1 MFCGGHILMKRQR
14 SASIHDFSR
23 LIFSLL
29 LVSVLTLSGCSGN
42 SLSSA
47 SRTIIA
53 SPVATSV
60 SLQSIPSYSGNASIA
75 IDDNIPSFTKQEL
88 ASAAESFES
97 YSPLDTLG
105 RCQTA
110 TASVSKDTMPTAER
124 GSIGSVKPS
133 GWHTVK
139 YAGID
144 GNYLYN
150 RCHLLAYELTAEN
163 ANEQN
168 LITGTRY
175 LNINGMLPYENE
187 IASYVNATGNHV
199 LYRVTPVFNGSDLVA
214 QGVHMEARSIEDNGQ
229 GISFN
234 VYCYNVQPGITIN
247 YADGSSTG
255 PEFTGSDSAA
265 PASASSGN
273 ASTQLQ
279 KETSYILNTNTK
291 KFHLPTCSSVSRISD
306 KNRKEFTGSR
316 DTLIG
321 EGYSPCKICHP

>member
-1 MFCGGHILMKRQR
+1 MKRQR

-75 IDDNIPSFTKQEL
+75 VDDNIPSFTKQEL

-124 GSIGSVKPS
+124 ESIGSVKPS

-255 PEFTGSDSAA
+255 TEFTGSDSAA

-291 KFHLPTCSSVSRISD
+291 KFHLPTCPSVSGISK

-316 DTLIG
+316 ETLIE
-321 EGYSPCKICHP
+321 EGYSPCKSCHP